1 MEPLNTESAVVVEG
15 AEAASPFVLVCE
27 HAANHFPP
35 RWGNLGLDAAAQ
47 RAHIAWDPGALGL
60 ARALSARLGAALVHA
75 TTSRLI
81 YDLNRPPQAKGAMA
95 TRSEIYDIPGNIGLS
110 PQERLDR
117 TEALYLPFH
126 AALRALL
133 VRRLAVGPA
142 PVLVTI
148 HSFTPVYHGAP
159 RAVEFGIIHDADP
172 GLARAVLEAARAQ
185 TTLDARLNEPYSAA
199 DEVTHT
205 LALQAT
211 PLGLANVML
220 EVRNDLIADTPAQ
233 EAMADRLA
241 PVLAAALAQLHKEA
255 A

>member
-60 ARALSARLGAALVHA
+60 ARALSARLGATLVRA

-95 TRSEIYDIPGNIGLS
+95 ARSEIYDIPGNIGLS
-110 PQERLDR
+110 PEERLDR

-126 AALRALL
+126 AALHALL
-133 VRRLAVGPA
+133 VRRLALGPA

>member
-15 AEAASPFVLVCE
+15 TEAASPFVLVCE
-27 HAANHFPP
+27 HAANHFPM
-35 RWGNLGLDAAAQ
+35 RWGTLGLDAQARQ
-47 RAHIAWDPGALGL
+47 AHIAWDPGALGL
-60 ARALSARLGAALVHA
+60 ARALAARLDAALVRA

-95 TRSEIYDIPGNIGLS
+95 AHSEVYEIPGNIRLT
-110 PQERLDR
+110 PEERLER
-117 TEALYLPFH
+117 AEALYLPFH

-133 VRRLAVGPA
+133 VRRLALGPA

-159 RAVEFGIIHDADP
+159 RAVEFGIIHDAEP
-172 GLARAVLEAARAQ
+172 SLASAVLEEALAQ
-185 TTLDARLNEPYSAA
+185 TSLDARLNEPYSAA

-205 LALQAT
+205 LALHAT

-220 EVRNDLIADTPAQ
+220 EVRNDLIASEAAQ

-241 PVLAAALAQLHKEA
+241 PVLRAALAHLLKEA